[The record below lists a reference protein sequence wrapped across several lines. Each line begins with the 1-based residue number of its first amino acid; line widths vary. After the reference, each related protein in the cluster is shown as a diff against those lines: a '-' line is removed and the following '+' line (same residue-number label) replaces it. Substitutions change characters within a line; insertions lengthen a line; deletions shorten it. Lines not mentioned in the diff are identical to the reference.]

1 MNRYVVRALV
11 AVLTFCI
18 GVAVS
23 FGPRRSRQKQYDRC
37 HGGGRAFRLDAPP
50 RFHSPSFTGPF
61 LSIDTAQDD
70 PLKLTYSATTTD
82 PTFTQRQ
89 HVELLVG
96 NVYGRAINSYTVSY
110 LTALG
115 QYHNGPLVNVFVKSN
130 ATPGNL
136 ETVSLECD
144 GNETL
149 IVWISSVEFKNGTH
163 WENPR
168 HKIGQSNL

>member
-1 MNRYVVRALV
+1 MNRYIVRALV

-37 HGGGRAFRLDAPP
+37 HSRKVFRLDAQP
-50 RFHSPSFTGPF
+50 RHHGPSFSGPY
-61 LSIDTAQDD
+61 LSIDTAQAD
-70 PLKLTYSATTTD
+70 PLKLTYSGTTTD
-82 PTFTQRQ
+82 LTFTHRQ
-89 HVELLVG
+89 HVEFVAD
-96 NVYGRAINSYTVSY
+96 NIYGHPINNYTVSY
-110 LTALG
+110 RPAWG
-115 QYHNGPLVNVFVKSN
+115 QYRGPVLNVYVKSKN
-130 ATPGNL
+130 APGNL

-149 IVWISSVEFKNGTH
+149 IVWISQVEFKNGTH

-168 HKIGQSNL
+168 HKSGQSNL

>member
-23 FGPRRSRQKQYDRC
+23 FGPRRSRQKQGDRC
-37 HGGGRAFRLDAPP
+37 HWGRAFRMDAPP

-70 PLKLTYSATTTD
+70 PLKLSYSATTTD
-82 PTFTQRQ
+82 PTFTHRQ
-89 HVELLVG
+89 HVEFHVDNL
-96 NVYGRAINSYTVSY
+96 YGRAINHFTVSY
-110 LTALG
+110 RPAWG
-115 QYHNGPLVNVFVKSN
+115 RYQHGSVVNVFVQSS
-130 ATPGNL
+130 AAPRDL

-144 GNETL
+144 GDETL
-149 IVWISSVEFKNGTH
+149 TVWISEVEFKNGTH